1 MSEPQFKHLSCP
13 VAVFHIED
21 AQVTGDSLADEVRNE
36 LLAAYTQVN
45 AVHAVVDLSKVQFLS
60 SAGFRPL
67 LSLLRLTRV
76 RGGRL
81 VLCGLSEHLHEPFAV
96 TRLISTTGSTPAT
109 FESAPDVP
117 SAVALLFRAG
127 TSS

>member
-1 MSEPQFKHLSCP
+1 MSEPQYKHLSCP

-21 AQVTGDSLADEVRNE
+21 AQVTGDALADEVRNE

-76 RGGRL
+76 RGGGPVPGGPRR
-81 VLCGLSEHLHEPFAV
+81 EPHE
-96 TRLISTTGSTPAT
+96 TP
-109 FESAPDVP
+109 SRSPP
-117 SAVALLFRAG
+117 I
-127 TSS
+127 

>member
-1 MSEPQFKHLSCP
+1 MAEPQFKHLSCP

-67 LSLLRLTRV
+67 LSLHRLLRQQIVDRACEV
-76 RGGRL
+76 PAACAAAACRRSGPG
-81 VLCGLSEHLHEPFAV
+81 
-96 TRLISTTGSTPAT
+96 TGS
-109 FESAPDVP
+109 
-117 SAVALLFRAG
+117 RA
-127 TSS
+127 SRPQDRR